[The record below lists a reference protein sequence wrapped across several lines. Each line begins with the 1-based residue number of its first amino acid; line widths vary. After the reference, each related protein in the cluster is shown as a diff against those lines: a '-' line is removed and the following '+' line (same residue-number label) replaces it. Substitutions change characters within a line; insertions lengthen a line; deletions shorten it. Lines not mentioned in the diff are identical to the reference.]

1 MKYKFS
7 QIVSEKDG
15 FLRGPFGSALKK
27 SLFVPKGEDTYKVYE
42 QCVPLE
48 QNQNLGK
55 YYISKE
61 YFDNSLS
68 KFSVKPGDFLISCS
82 GVNYG
87 AIIEL
92 KSPVEQGVINQALLR
107 VRLNSNIIDSNY
119 FLYLFK
125 GLIYKKITSG
135 TGDSTIPNFPSMDF
149 VKNIE
154 FDLPDLSTQ
163 RRIGKILSN
172 IDSKIVVNNLIND
185 NLQQLAEKYFD
196 YWFLQ
201 YEFPSSNNNPYKSN
215 NNMFS
220 YNDLLKT
227 HIPQG
232 WEIINI
238 RKLCDLIWGQCPNG
252 ENILPLNT
260 RETEAMLYC
269 SGAGDMR
276 NGIVVDPQAKTNCSR
291 REAQPNDILMS
302 VAGSIGA
309 LCICDKT
316 ISLGRAA
323 VAFRPKTKH
332 IAYCYFIIKKFINR
346 MLSVSSGSIQKVVND
361 SHIDDMNFPYNEEI
375 VSKFDFA
382 NQIIQKCIKLV
393 QENNELIN
401 LRNELLPLLMNGQVS
416 II

>member
-1 MKYKFS
+1 MVFKKLSEVADIFLSSVDKKINDKEKNVKLCNFTDVYYNFDLDKNDSKKFMIATANENEIAKFKL
-7 QIVSEKDG
+7 QKDDVVITKDSETRDDIGISCHIKDDFDELVLLG
-15 FLRGPFGSALKK
+15 YHCALIRPRNNIDGAYLNVCLQSKMTRTYFSNQASGSGQRYTLTEKGIGDVKIPYFGKDIQK
-27 SLFVPKGEDTYKVYE
+27 S
-42 QCVPLE
+42 
-48 QNQNLGK
+48 
-55 YYISKE
+55 ISR
-61 YFDNSLS
+61 
-68 KFSVKPGDFLISCS
+68 LIS
-82 GVNYG
+82 N
-87 AIIEL
+87 
-92 KSPVEQGVINQALLR
+92 INQKIR
-107 VRLNSNIIDSNY
+107 INS
-119 FLYLFK
+119 
-125 GLIYKKITSG
+125 
-135 TGDSTIPNFPSMDF
+135 
-149 VKNIE
+149 
-154 FDLPDLSTQ
+154 
-163 RRIGKILSN
+163 R
-172 IDSKIVVNNLIND
+172 IND

-201 YEFPSSNNNPYKSN
+201 YEFPSSNNKPYKSN

-227 HIPQG
+227 NIPQG
-232 WEIINI
+232 WEVINI

-260 RETEAMLYC
+260 KETEAMLYC

>member
-1 MKYKFS
+1 MVFKKL
-7 QIVSEKDG
+7 SEVADI
-15 FLRGPFGSALKK
+15 FLSSVDKK
-27 SLFVPKGEDTYKVYE
+27 INEKEKNVKLCNFTDVYYNFDLDKNDSKRFMTATANDNE
-42 QCVPLE
+42 
-48 QNQNLGK
+48 
-55 YYISKE
+55 ISKFKLRKDDVVITKDSE
-61 YFDNSLS
+61 TRDDIGISCYIKDDFDDLVLLGYHCALIRPKNNIDGAYLNVCLQSKMTRTYFSNQASGSGQRYTLTEKGIGDVKIPYFDM
-68 KFSVKPGDFLISCS
+68 KIQEKIAGLIS
-82 GVNYG
+82 N
-87 AIIEL
+87 
-92 KSPVEQGVINQALLR
+92 INQ
-107 VRLNSNIIDSNY
+107 
-119 FLYLFK
+119 
-125 GLIYKKITSG
+125 KI
-135 TGDSTIPNFPSMDF
+135 
-149 VKNIE
+149 
-154 FDLPDLSTQ
+154 
-163 RRIGKILSN
+163 RI
-172 IDSKIVVNNLIND
+172 NNRIND

-201 YEFPSSNNNPYKSN
+201 YEFPSSNNKPYKSN

-227 HIPQG
+227 NIPQD
-232 WEIINI
+232 WEVINI

-260 RETEAMLYC
+260 RETKAMLYC

-276 NGIVVDPQAKTNCSR
+276 NGIVVDPQAKTNCSK
-291 REAQPNDILMS
+291 REAHPNDILMS

-323 VAFRPKTKH
+323 VSFRPKTKH
-332 IAYCYFIIKKFINR
+332 VAYCYFIIKKFINR

-361 SHIDDMNFPYNEEI
+361 SHIDEINFPYNEEI

-382 NQIIQKCIKLV
+382 NQIIEKCIKLT
-393 QENNELIN
+393 QENNELIK